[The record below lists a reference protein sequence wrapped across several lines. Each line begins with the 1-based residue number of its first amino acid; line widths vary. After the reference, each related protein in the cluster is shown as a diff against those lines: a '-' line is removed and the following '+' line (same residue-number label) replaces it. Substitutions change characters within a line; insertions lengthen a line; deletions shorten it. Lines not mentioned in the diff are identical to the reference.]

1 MAVTDPRPAHHDDE
15 ISVTSD
21 LSGTSAGEPPGG
33 PPPATGSRRHPW
45 RRRALIGVGEL
56 IAVAVAVLGTLAGT
70 YKPVQFGGETGVRF
84 PGLPTATGSTF
95 VNTFGGQ
102 QGTCTSRTRPVPS
115 PWW

>member
-1 MAVTDPRPAHHDDE
+1 VG
-15 ISVTSD
+15 D
-21 LSGTSAGEPPGG
+21 LSREEILMYGHA
-33 PPPATGSRRHPW
+33 
-45 RRRALIGVGEL
+45 
-56 IAVAVAVLGTLAGT
+56 TLAGT
-70 YKPVQFGGETGVRF
+70 YQPVQFGGETGVRF